1 MTVDKRIVE
10 FNHKLLNILDEY
22 ADVITFPSI
31 KVGEKMATDI
41 NGFPI
46 LGTNEIE
53 FTVSFKSSKDM
64 STVESKITREYNNL
78 RNNL

>member
-31 KVGEKMATDI
+31 KVGEK
-41 NGFPI
+41 
-46 LGTNEIE
+46 
-53 FTVSFKSSKDM
+53 
-64 STVESKITREYNNL
+64 
-78 RNNL
+78 

>member
-1 MTVDKRIVE
+1 MKVDKKIVE

-31 KVGEKMATDI
+31 KVGEKMTTDI

-46 LGTNEIE
+46 LGTDEIE

-64 STVESKITREYNNL
+64 NTAESKIVREYNNL
-78 RNNL
+78 CNNL

>member
-46 LGTNEIE
+46 LGANEIE

-64 STVESKITREYNNL
+64 STVESKIAREYNNL

>member
-1 MTVDKRIVE
+1 
-10 FNHKLLNILDEY
+10 
-22 ADVITFPSI
+22 
-31 KVGEKMATDI
+31 MATDI

-64 STVESKITREYNNL
+64 STVESKIAREYNNL